1 MHFLGNRMALMEVKS
16 IVYHLL
22 TKFRLEPAQKT
33 SKNMLSSIVGFQLIP
48 KEKFWIKFVNR
59 KTE

>member
-1 MHFLGNRMALMEVKS
+1 MALMEVKS

-22 TKFRLEPAQKT
+22 TKFRLEPAQRTAKD
-33 SKNMLSSIVGFQLIP
+33 MLSSIVGFTLIP
-48 KEKFWIKFVNR
+48 KDKFWIKYVNR